1 MKKYLLSLL
10 AVLAISFVSSQVT
23 TATTSPRWGAG
34 SPKEDNTGRVLTY
47 AVISTTDVTS
57 ATLDTITIAPNAWE
71 TLVCMKTGTA
81 ITNLADSVC
90 YKFSSK
96 NTTYRLGDQTT
107 FMISKG
113 TGAGKIKF
121 GGSQFILSTASAAVA
136 LAANK
141 SLIMWFRF
149 NGTKWIETA
158 RVVQP

>member
-1 MKKYLLSLL
+1 MKKLFTIF
-10 AVLAISFVSSQVT
+10 AICLTLFASAQITAPRFGT
-23 TATTSPRWGAG
+23 TAS
-34 SPKEDNTGRVLTY
+34 KDNTGRVLTY

-57 ATLDTITIAPNAWE
+57 ATLDTLTIVPNAYE

-81 ITNLADSVC
+81 MTNLTDSVC
-90 YKFSSK
+90 YKFSSTT
-96 NTTYRLGDQTT
+96 TTYKLGDQVT

-121 GGSQFILSTASAAVA
+121 GGSQYVLSTASAAVA

-141 SLIMWFRF
+141 SLCMRFRW
-149 NGTKWIETA
+149 NGSKWIEES

>member
-1 MKKYLLSLL
+1 MKKLLLLSCFLIGIL
-10 AVLAISFVSSQVT
+10 ANSNAQSQYT
-23 TATTSPRWGAG
+23 TTPRFGTA
-34 SPKEDNTGRVLTY
+34 KNDDNTGRVLTY

-57 ATLDTITIAPNAWE
+57 ATLDTILITPNAWN

-81 ITNLADSVC
+81 MTNLTDSVC

-96 NTTYRLGDQTT
+96 NTGYRLGDEVK

-141 SLIMWFRF
+141 ALIMTFTWD
-149 NGTKWIETA
+149 GTKWVEVA
-158 RVVQP
+158 RMIQP

>member
-1 MKKYLLSLL
+1 MKKIILIT
-10 AVLAISFVSSQVT
+10 VLGLFASCAMAQITAPRFGT
-23 TATTSPRWGAG
+23 T
-34 SPKEDNTGRVLTY
+34 KNDDNTGRVLNY
-47 AVISTTDVTS
+47 AVITTTDVTA
-57 ATLDTITIAPNAWE
+57 ATLDTILITPNAYE

-96 NTTYRLGDQTT
+96 TATYKLGDRVT
-107 FMISKG
+107 FTISKG

-141 SLIMWFRF
+141 SLIISFRW
-149 NGTKWIETA
+149 NGSKWIECERT
-158 RVVQP
+158 VQP

>member
-1 MKKYLLSLL
+1 MKKIILIAILGLFASC
-10 AVLAISFVSSQVT
+10 AVAQV
-23 TATTSPRWGAG
+23 TSPRFGTT
-34 SPKEDNTGRVLTY
+34 KNDDNTGRVLTY
-47 AVISTTDVTS
+47 AIVTTTDVTA
-57 ATLDTITIAPNAWE
+57 ATLDTILLTPNAYE

-96 NTTYRLGDQTT
+96 TGTYKLGDRVT
-107 FMISKG
+107 FTISKG

-121 GGSQFILSTASAAVA
+121 GGSQYILSTASAAVA

-141 SLIMWFRF
+141 SLIMTFRW
-149 NGTKWIETA
+149 NGQKWIECE